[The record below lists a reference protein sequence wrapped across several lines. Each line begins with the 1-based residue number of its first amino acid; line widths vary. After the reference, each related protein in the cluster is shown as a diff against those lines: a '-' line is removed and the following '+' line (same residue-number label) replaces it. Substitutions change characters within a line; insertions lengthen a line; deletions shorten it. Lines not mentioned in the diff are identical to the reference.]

1 MVRIILHAKFIVDLV
16 IQHSYGN
23 LSICKLCLMK
33 KLYPVEIFVEMNMFN
48 TAVHNMFLPLAIH
61 HRWSTIGTEW
71 H

>member
-33 KLYPVEIFVEMNMFN
+33 KTVPSRNIRRNEYVQHSC
-48 TAVHNMFLPLAIH
+48 A
-61 HRWSTIGTEW
+61 
-71 H
+71 